1 MADFRSIAAVGSGI
15 QRYLKL
21 CFEERPPIE
30 DSNRVVNVVLVRTED
45 LNRDIS
51 NVITPPALSLFLY
64 RVETNKSMR
73 AAWASVA
80 YREGQAH
87 LPLDLHFLL
96 TAWAE
101 NAEHEHLI
109 LGRAIQIIEDHPIV
123 TGPMLDPLTDW
134 VPSEAVQFYFEDLT
148 TEDVMRTFDSLPVD
162 YKLSIPYLARIVV
175 MDGAV
180 QRPDMPVSTVLT
192 GLKADETP

>member
-1 MADFRSIAAVGSGI
+1 MADFRSIAAVGSSI
-15 QRYLKL
+15 QRYLQL
-21 CFEERPPIE
+21 CFEEQPPIA
-30 DSNRVVNVVLVRTED
+30 DSDRVANVVLVRTED
-45 LNRDIS
+45 LNSEIS
-51 NVITPPALSLFLY
+51 NVITLPALSLFLY
-64 RVETNKSMR
+64 RVETNKTMR

-80 YREGQAH
+80 HREGHAH

-101 NAEHEHLI
+101 NAEHEYRI
-109 LGRAIQIIEDHPIV
+109 LGRAIQSIEDHPIL

-134 VPSEAVQFYFEDLT
+134 ATYEAVQFYFEDLT

-175 MDGAV
+175 MDGTV
-180 QRPDMPVSTVLT
+180 QRPDMPVATVIT
-192 GLKADETP
+192 GLKADGSP